1 MYFLL
6 SGIFVFGA
14 DNPSENKSQTNR
26 NSKKRFL
33 PSLNKKGKSTAM
45 SALLW
50 LTDVFADCW
59 KDGAPRIFDVI
70 GFRVW
75 VPLRISEAILFFTP
89 NNVWLCLSVFINT
102 ERHFNTRHLDY
113 RAATPYKYCSD
124 CYGEFINVILGGR
137 FFRFGTRLR
146 RSAVLPN
153 MSYYIIN
160 AIKAYKQCVPRFT

>member
-59 KDGAPRIFDVI
+59 KGWCAEDIWCNWFPCLSAATHI
-70 GFRVW
+70 G
-75 VPLRISEAILFFTP
+75 SYSFFSHRTMHE
-89 NNVWLCLSVFINT
+89 LCLSVSINT

-137 FFRFGTRLR
+137 HYSVLHATLSLCCFTEYELLYYQRNK
-146 RSAVLPN
+146 AV
-153 MSYYIIN
+153 
-160 AIKAYKQCVPRFT
+160 